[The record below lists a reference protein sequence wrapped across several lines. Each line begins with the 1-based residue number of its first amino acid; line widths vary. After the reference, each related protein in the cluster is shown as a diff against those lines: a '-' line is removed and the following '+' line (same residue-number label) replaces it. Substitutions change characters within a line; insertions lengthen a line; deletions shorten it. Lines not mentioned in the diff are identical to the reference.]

1 MVLEELWY
9 GNIRPWEQF
18 AENNDEIKRLIDL
31 MGKNREK
38 LSNTLTEAEKDIL
51 SVYDDCLNELNAMA
65 EREVFVQAFRLGG
78 RIMLETVIGIK
89 KEE

>member
-18 AENNDEIKRLIDL
+18 AESNDEIKKLIGL

-38 LSNTLTEAEKDIL
+38 LRNTLTETEKDLL
-51 SVYDDCLNELNAMA
+51 SAYDDCLNELNAMA
-65 EREVFVQAFRLGG
+65 EREIFVQAFRLGG
-78 RIMLETVIGIK
+78 RIMLETVVGTK